1 MARLNG
7 WTVMRA
13 FPRFPKSWSG
23 PLAGLVLFLVSVAPD
38 GSAQTMATEP
48 AVKVGLQE
56 GVRRAEVSTSVPG
69 NWFDATGRLVSGSGA
84 MQLWA
89 LRAENGRV
97 VLTSRGRDIGVF
109 TSPLRLEAPSEPGR
123 TGLVFA
129 AGHWYRGALEI
140 RARGRALTVVNEVG
154 LEPYL
159 YGVVPAE
166 MSPRWPLEA
175 LKAQAVA
182 ARTYALAKLGQFQSR
197 GFDLRPNTENQV
209 YSGASVETVA
219 SNAAV
224 DGTHGQVLTHGG
236 RVIAA
241 YFHSCS
247 GGFTDSGAA
256 IWGEPRPYL
265 QPVPDY
271 DQASPR
277 YSWQKQISRA
287 GLREGLAR
295 QGVQV
300 GDPVRVD
307 VLERSYSGRVLKVRV
322 TGTSGHRDVSGGAIR
337 TAAGLYSTLYSVAPD
352 SFDPRGIPSR
362 FLFAGRGHG
371 HGLGMSQW
379 GARTLASN
387 GYTHLQIL
395 AHYYPSAQLS
405 SIPGSTYTP

>member
-1 MARLNG
+1 MFRFVRWPCVIAVPVLALLLLTG
-7 WTVMRA
+7 GLACPA
-13 FPRFPKSWSG
+13 FSQ
-23 PLAGLVLFLVSVAPD
+23 VSD
-38 GSAQTMATEP
+38 TEP
-48 AVKVGLQE
+48 TVRVGIQE
-56 GVRRAEVSTSVPG
+56 GVRRAEVSTSLSG
-69 NWFDATGRLVSGSGA
+69 NWFDASGRLVMGSGA
-84 MQLWA
+84 MQLWTVHSDG
-89 LRAENGRV
+89 GRV
-97 VLTSRGRDIGVF
+97 VLSSRGHELGTF
-109 TSPLRLEAPSEPGR
+109 SSPVRLEAPSEPGR

-140 RARGRALTVVNEVG
+140 VARGRGVTVVNVVG

-166 MSPRWPLEA
+166 MSPQWPLEA

-182 ARTYALAKLGQFQSR
+182 ARTYAMAKLGQFQSR

-209 YSGASVETVA
+209 YSGAAVETVA

-224 DGTHGQVLTHGG
+224 DRTHGQVLTHGG

-277 YSWQKQISRA
+277 YSWQKQISRT
-287 GLREGLAR
+287 GLRDGLSR
-295 QGVQV
+295 QGVHV
-300 GDPVRVD
+300 GDPIRVD
-307 VLERSYSGRVLKVRV
+307 VLERSYSGRVLRVRV
-322 TGTSGHRDVSGGAIR
+322 TGTSGHRDVSGGAVR

-352 SFDPRGIPSR
+352 APDSRGLPGR

-379 GARTLASN
+379 GARTLATS
-387 GYTHLQIL
+387 GYSHLQIL

-405 SIPGSTYTP
+405 SLPGRTYTP